1 MPPKRPRPENPSSP
15 SRRLRTRLSSR
26 ALGILP
32 TPDDALSVADPAA
45 PPTSDAEEKF
55 PAGPPNSGVVRARN
69 QGILSRLTPDSEME
83 GTPVGIHK
91 SNTAGLSASIQE
103 NDTRTRQT
111 YKSSK
116 RNSLPLCLECITL
129 FTRPEAAKF
138 REKLAEL
145 PKHGLWHRDT
155 SAVDEGVGQRQSAL
169 EEGRITWLEA
179 AMMDKPRHKDT
190 LQEPKIEMHLSRSR
204 ISMLRAGMDDCS
216 LCQQLLC
223 LSNKDQYPL
232 WENAVRG
239 GLNQHDCNWLL
250 SSWEAEIEAAEVSE
264 SSASL
269 AGSTLLFLIGVS
281 WNSGWLE
288 FSFENYDLGGFS
300 ANPRIHFEA
309 RAPIG

>member
-1 MPPKRPRPENPSSP
+1 MPPKRPRPEDPSSP

-26 ALGILP
+26 ALGLLP

-55 PAGPPNSGVVRARN
+55 PAGPLNSGVVQARN
-69 QGILSRLTPDSEME
+69 QGVLSRLTPDSETE

-111 YKSSK
+111 YKSSNG
-116 RNSLPLCLECITL
+116 NSLPLCLECTTL

-155 SAVDEGVGQRQSAL
+155 AAVDEGVGERQSAL
-169 EEGRITWLEA
+169 EEGRITMLEW
-179 AMMDKPRHKDT
+179 AMMEKPHYKDT
-190 LQEPKIEMHLSRSR
+190 PQEPKIEMHFSRSR
-204 ISMLRAGMDDCS
+204 ISILRTGLDCS

-232 WENAVRG
+232 WEKAVRG
-239 GLNQHDCNWLL
+239 GLNQHEMNWLED
-250 SSWEAEIEAAEVSE
+250 SWEAEIEAAEVSE

-269 AGSTLLFLIGVS
+269 AGSTLLFLIDAS
-281 WNSGWLE
+281 QSSTWLR
-288 FSFENYDLGGFS
+288 FSLENFDLGGFS
-300 ANPRIHFEA
+300 ATPRMYFEV